1 MKIQR
6 GEYAGYAT
14 RSLFGIFSGV
24 TTFESVPL
32 QCGVFRKHALMREK
46 KDIMSHASLATRYR
60 PQSFAEVTGQE
71 TVKAILSRAA
81 AEDRVAP
88 AYLLSG
94 TRGVG
99 KTTIAR
105 IFAKA
110 LNCEHA
116 PVGEPC
122 NECAQCRRIT
132 QGNHVD
138 VVEIDGASNRGIE
151 DARRLREAIAYAP
164 MEGRYKVFII
174 DEAHMLTRESF
185 NALLKT
191 LEEPPPRATFILATT
206 EAHKFPVTIV
216 SRCQHFVFKAIPE
229 AGLVAHLVRIL
240 NKEHLSFEESA
251 VRLLAR
257 RAAGSVR
264 DSMSLLGQTLAL
276 GGDSL
281 TEAATRSV
289 LGLAGQELYERL
301 LTAFQAQDCLAVAGL
316 TRELLERGVD
326 LGFFLRELA
335 TLWRNLFL
343 IRQAGEAASSALDM
357 PEAELQRLMELAPQF
372 EPAYIH
378 AAWQMVLE
386 SQRQV
391 LTSLEPSA
399 ALELL
404 LLNLALLPRLVSLE
418 VLSRSVPAGGQPK
431 KSEPVPPRPPRSP
444 ASSEPPRPPA
454 SVVPVHKTP
463 AIVPASSSKGSSRS
477 SGDETPPWEEPA
489 PASSGM
495 PGQDKGGW
503 AGGSEAYDT
512 LSDDTP
518 EPPLVM
524 QPAPD
529 IPAPPPDTLASSPDI
544 PAPSPVIPAP
554 PANAESAEPFGW
566 KGFLHYCET
575 AIVPGGALPLHAVQQ
590 VEGAFSEAGLVLATG
605 SSFQYEQLVAP
616 ARLEALRQLASAYAG
631 RAVPVEVLPPSRP
644 RKTEAELKEEFASHP
659 VIRSLT
665 ETFDAA
671 LLRCIPVETGRDSGT
686 SST

>member
-1 MKIQR
+1 
-6 GEYAGYAT
+6 
-14 RSLFGIFSGV
+14 
-24 TTFESVPL
+24 
-32 QCGVFRKHALMREK
+32 
-46 KDIMSHASLATRYR
+46 MSHASLATRYR

-110 LNCEHA
+110 LNCERA

-122 NECAQCRRIT
+122 NECSQCRRIT

-151 DARRLREAIAYAP
+151 DARRLRESIAYAP

-216 SRCQHFVFKAIPE
+216 SRCQHFVFKAISE
-229 AGLVAHLVRIL
+229 AGLVEHLVRIL
-240 NKEHLSFEESA
+240 NREKLSFEDSA

-301 LTAFQAQDCLAVAGL
+301 LTAFQTQDCLAVAGL

-357 PEAELQRLMELAPQF
+357 PEAELRRLMELAPQF

-418 VLSRSVPAGGQPK
+418 VLSRSVSGQSKKAESAQPTRPSQPAQPT
-431 KSEPVPPRPPRSP
+431 RPPQP
-444 ASSEPPRPPA
+444 AQPVQSAQPVRPPA
-454 SVVPVHKTP
+454 FSEPEVQR
-463 AIVPASSSKGSSRS
+463 APASVASPTHTVPITAPASEARGTSRS
-477 SGDETPPWEEPA
+477 SGVECPPWDESVPA
-489 PASSGM
+489 APGM
-495 PGQDKGGW
+495 SAQDKGGW
-503 AGGSEAYDT
+503 AGGSEAHDT
-512 LSDDTP
+512 IADAMP
-518 EPPLVM
+518 EPSFIV
-524 QPAPD
+524 PAPVPD
-529 IPAPPPDTLASSPDI
+529 RPAPPPERLVSPPEI
-544 PAPSPVIPAP
+544 PVPPLERVVSPPSAPVSPSPSY
-554 PANAESAEPFGW
+554 AESAEPFGW
-566 KGFLHYCET
+566 KGFLSYCET
-575 AIVPGGALPLHAVQQ
+575 AIPSGGALPLHSVQQ
-590 VEGAFSEAGLVLATG
+590 VEGTFSEAGLVLATV
-605 SSFQYEQLVAP
+605 SSFQYEQLVVP
-616 ARLEALRQLASAYAG
+616 ARLEALRQLVFAYAG
-631 RAVPVEVLPPSRP
+631 RVVSVEVLPPSRP
-644 RKTEAELKEEFASHP
+644 RKTEAELKEELASHP
-659 VIRSLT
+659 VIQSLT

-671 LLRCIPVETGRDSGT
+671 LLRCIPVEAGRDSGT